1 MALNLDT
8 LGLSATVTAEGISA
22 PDYQTILDTL
32 TSYFQQIYGSDAYLE
47 PDSKDGQMVALV
59 ALAVH
64 DANNTAI
71 AVYNCFSPAT
81 GYGAALTSNVKINGI
96 ARKGATNSTVDL
108 LLTGTA
114 GTTIMN
120 GTVKDTNNVI
130 WRLPAS
136 VVIGVD
142 GAVTVTAIC
151 SNSGAVAA
159 LAGTITIINTPTRG
173 WTSVTNPAAATVGAP
188 AETDAELRI
197 RQGQSVAIPSITPF
211 EGVDGA
217 IANIAGVTRHKLYE
231 NDTGKTDGNGLPPHS
246 ISAIVDGGDV
256 TEIARTIRG
265 NKGQGVRTW
274 GKTSVTVPDRYGNPH
289 IISFSRPTDVPVYG
303 KITLKVFAGYTSQ
316 IGVQIQQAVADYI
329 NRLMIGDQVLL
340 SRIYSP
346 ANLGVVS
353 GGNARYYDIQELL
366 IGKSPETVAAANINI
381 AYDESASCKPE
392 NIIITVA
399 A

>member
-32 TSYFQQIYGSDAYLE
+32 TSYFQQIYGSDVYLE

-114 GTTIMN
+114 GTTITN

-159 LAGTITIINTPTRG
+159 LAGTITTINTPTRG
-173 WTSVTNPAAATVGAP
+173 WTSVTNPAAAAVGAP

-256 TEIARTIRG
+256 AEIAQTIRG

-274 GKTSVTVPDRYGNPH
+274 GKTSVTVPDKYGNPH

-303 KITLKVFAGYTSQ
+303 KITLTVFAGYTSQ

-353 GGNARYYDIQELL
+353 GGNARYYDIQKLL
-366 IGKSPETVAAANINI
+366 IGKSPEAVAAANINI
-381 AYDESASCKPE
+381 SYDESASCKPE
-392 NIIITVA
+392 NIIITVEA
-399 A
+399 

>member
-59 ALAVH
+59 ALAIH

-71 AVYNCFSPAT
+71 SVYNCFSPAT

-114 GTTIMN
+114 GTTITN

-142 GAVTVTAIC
+142 GTVTVTAIC

-159 LAGTITIINTPTRG
+159 LAGTITTINTPTRG
-173 WTSVTNPAAATVGAP
+173 WTSVTNPAAAAVGAP

-197 RQGQSVAIPSITPF
+197 RQGQSVAIPSMTPF

-274 GKTSVTVPDRYGNPH
+274 GKTSVTVPDKYGNPH

-303 KITLKVFAGYTSQ
+303 KITLTVFAGYTSQ

-366 IGKSPETVAAANINI
+366 IGKSPEAVAAANINI

-392 NIIITVA
+392 NIIITVEA
-399 A
+399 

>member
-1 MALNLDT
+1 MALNLDS
-8 LGLSATVTAEGISA
+8 LGLSAKVTAEGISA
-22 PDYQTILDTL
+22 PDYQTILSTL
-32 TSYFQQIYGSDAYLE
+32 ISYFQQIYGSDAYLE
-47 PDSKDGQMVALV
+47 PDSKDGQMVALM
-59 ALAVH
+59 ALAIH

-71 AVYNCFSPAT
+71 TVYNCFSPAT

-96 ARKGATNSTVDL
+96 SRKGATNSTVDL

-114 GTTIMN
+114 GTTIIN
-120 GTVKDTNNVI
+120 GSVKDSNNVI

-136 VVIGVD
+136 VVVGVD
-142 GAVTVTAIC
+142 GTVMVTATC
-151 SNSGAVAA
+151 SVSGAVAA
-159 LAGTITIINTPTRG
+159 QAGTITEINTPTRG
-173 WTSVTNPAAATVGAP
+173 WVSVTNPAAATVGTP

-197 RQGQSVAIPSITPF
+197 RQSQSVALPSITPF

-274 GKTSVTVPDRYGNPH
+274 GKTSVTVPDKYGNPH

-303 KITLKVFAGYTSQ
+303 KITLTVFAGYTSQ

-366 IGKSPETVAAANINI
+366 IGKSPEAVAAANINI

>member
-96 ARKGATNSTVDL
+96 ARKGATSSTVDL

-114 GTTIMN
+114 GTTITN

-159 LAGTITIINTPTRG
+159 LAGTITTINTPTRG

-274 GKTSVTVPDRYGNPH
+274 GKTSVTVPDKYGNPH

>member
-1 MALNLDT
+1 MALNLDS

-22 PDYQTILDTL
+22 PDYQTILETL

-59 ALAVH
+59 ALAIH

-71 AVYNCFSPAT
+71 SVYNCFSPAT

-114 GTTIMN
+114 GTTITN
-120 GTVKDTNNVI
+120 GSVRDQNNIIWNLPTSVSISVDGTV
-130 WRLPAS
+130 LA
-136 VVIGVD
+136 
-142 GAVTVTAIC
+142 TAT
-151 SNSGAVAA
+151 SANSGAIAA
-159 LAGTITIINTPTRG
+159 LAGTITTINTPTRG

-197 RQGQSVAIPSITPF
+197 RQGQSVALPSVTPF

-217 IANIAGVTRHKLYE
+217 IANVAGVTRHKLYE
-231 NDTGKTDGNGLPPHS
+231 NDTGAVDANGLPPHS
-246 ISAIVDGGDV
+246 ISAIVDGGDI
-256 TEIARTIRG
+256 TEIAQTIRG
-265 NKGQGVRTW
+265 SKGQGTSTY
-274 GKTSVTVPDRYGNPH
+274 GTTSVTVPDTYGNPH
-289 IISFSRPTDVPVYG
+289 VISFSRSTDVPVYG
-303 KITLKVFAGYTSQ
+303 HITLKAFAGYTSQ

-329 NRLMIGDQVLL
+329 NGLTIGDSVLL

-353 GGNARYYDIQELL
+353 GGSARYYDIQELL
-366 IGKSPETVAAANINI
+366 IGKSAGAVAAANIDI
-381 AYDESASCKPE
+381 AYNESASCNPA
-392 NIIITVA
+392 NIAITVTS
-399 A
+399 

>member
-59 ALAVH
+59 ALAIH

-71 AVYNCFSPAT
+71 SVYNCFSPAT

-96 ARKGATNSTVDL
+96 ARRGATNSTVDL
-108 LLTGTA
+108 VLTGTA
-114 GTTIMN
+114 GTSITN

-130 WRLPAS
+130 WRLPSS
-136 VVIGVD
+136 VTIGV
-142 GAVTVTAIC
+142 GGSVTVTATC

-159 LAGTITIINTPTRG
+159 LAGTITTINTPTRG
-173 WTSVTNPAAATVGAP
+173 WASVTNPAAATVGEP

-197 RQGQSVAIPSITPF
+197 RQGQSVALPSLTPF

-217 IANIAGVTRHKLYE
+217 IANVAGVTRQKLYE
-231 NDTGKTDGNGLPPHS
+231 NDTGATDSNGLPPHS

-256 TEIARTIRG
+256 TDIAQTIRG
-265 NKGQGVRTW
+265 NKGQGTATY
-274 GKTSVTVPDRYGNPH
+274 GTTSVTVPDTYGNPH
-289 IISFSRPTDVPVYG
+289 VISFSRSTDVPIYG
-303 KITLKVFAGYTSQ
+303 HITLKAFTGYTSQ

-329 NRLMIGDQVLL
+329 NGLTIGDDVLL

-366 IGKSPETVAAANINI
+366 IGKSAGSVAAANIII
-381 AYDESASCKPE
+381 AYNESASCKPE
-392 NIIITVA
+392 NIVLTVTS
-399 A
+399 

>member
-59 ALAVH
+59 ALAIH

-71 AVYNCFSPAT
+71 TVYNCFSPAT

-96 ARKGATNSTVDL
+96 ARRGATNSTVDL
-108 LLTGTA
+108 VLTGTA
-114 GTTIMN
+114 GTSITN

-130 WRLPAS
+130 WRLPAL
-136 VVIGVD
+136 VTIGV
-142 GAVTVTAIC
+142 GGTVTVTATC

-159 LAGTITIINTPTRG
+159 LAGTITTINTPTRG
-173 WTSVTNPAAATVGAP
+173 WASVNNPAAVTVGAP

-197 RQGQSVAIPSITPF
+197 RQGQSVALQSLTPF

-217 IANIAGVTRHKLYE
+217 IANVAGVTRHKLYE
-231 NDTGKTDGNGLPPHS
+231 NDTGATDSNGLPPHS

-256 TEIARTIRG
+256 TEIAQTIRG
-265 NKGQGVRTW
+265 NKGQGTATY
-274 GKTSVTVPDRYGNPH
+274 GTTSVTVPDTYGNPH
-289 IISFSRPTDVPVYG
+289 VISFSRSTDVPIYG
-303 KITLKVFAGYTSQ
+303 HITLKAFTGYTSQ

-329 NRLMIGDQVLL
+329 NGLTIGDDVLL

-366 IGKSPETVAAANINI
+366 IGKSAGSVAAANIII
-381 AYDESASCKPE
+381 AYNESASCKPE
-392 NIIITVA
+392 NIVLTVTS
-399 A
+399 

>member
-59 ALAVH
+59 ALAIH

-71 AVYNCFSPAT
+71 SVYNCFSPAT

-96 ARKGATNSTVDL
+96 ARRGATNSTVDL
-108 LLTGTA
+108 VLTGTA
-114 GTTIMN
+114 GTSITN

-136 VVIGVD
+136 VSIGV
-142 GAVTVTAIC
+142 GGTVTVTATC

-159 LAGTITIINTPTRG
+159 LAGTITTINTPTRG
-173 WTSVTNPAAATVGAP
+173 WASVTNPAAATVGAP

-197 RQGQSVAIPSITPF
+197 RQGQSVALPSLTPF

-217 IANIAGVTRHKLYE
+217 IANVAGVTRHKLYE
-231 NDTGKTDGNGLPPHS
+231 NDTGATDSNGLPPHS

-256 TEIARTIRG
+256 TEIAQTIRG
-265 NKGQGVRTW
+265 NKGQGTATY
-274 GKTSVTVPDRYGNPH
+274 GTTSVTVPDTYGNPH
-289 IISFSRPTDVPVYG
+289 VISFSRSTDVPIFVA
-303 KITLKVFAGYTSQ
+303 ITLKVFTGYTSQ
-316 IGVQIQQAVADYI
+316 IGEQIKQAVADYI
-329 NRLMIGDQVLL
+329 NGLTIGDDVLL

-353 GGNARYYDIQELL
+353 GGNDRYYDITELL
-366 IGKSPETVAAANINI
+366 IGKSSGSVSASNIDI
-381 AYDESASCKPE
+381 AYDASASCSTA
-392 NIIITVA
+392 NITITVTS
-399 A
+399 

>member
-59 ALAVH
+59 ALAIH

-71 AVYNCFSPAT
+71 SVYNCFSPAT

-114 GTTIMN
+114 GTTITN
-120 GTVKDTNNVI
+120 GTVKDINNVI

-142 GAVTVTAIC
+142 GTVTATAIC

-159 LAGTITIINTPTRG
+159 LAGTITTINTPTRG
-173 WTSVTNPAAATVGAP
+173 WTSVTNPAAAAVGAP

-197 RQGQSVAIPSITPF
+197 RQGQSVAIPSMTPF

-265 NKGQGVRTW
+265 NKGQGGRTW
-274 GKTSVTVPDRYGNPH
+274 GKTSVTVPDKYGNPH

-366 IGKSPETVAAANINI
+366 IGKSPEAVAAANINI

>member
-59 ALAVH
+59 ALAIH

-71 AVYNCFSPAT
+71 SVYNCFSPAT

-96 ARKGATNSTVDL
+96 ARRGATNSTVDL
-108 LLTGTA
+108 VLTGTA
-114 GTTIMN
+114 GTSITN

-136 VVIGVD
+136 VTIGV
-142 GAVTVTAIC
+142 GGSVTVTATC
-151 SNSGAVAA
+151 SNSGAVVA
-159 LAGTITIINTPTRG
+159 LAGTITTINTPTRG
-173 WTSVTNPAAATVGAP
+173 WASVTNPAAATVGEP

-197 RQGQSVAIPSITPF
+197 RQGQSVALPSLTPF

-217 IANIAGVTRHKLYE
+217 IANVAGVTRHKLYE
-231 NDTGKTDGNGLPPHS
+231 NDTGATDSNGLPPHS

-256 TEIARTIRG
+256 TEIAQTIRG
-265 NKGQGVRTW
+265 NKGQGTATY
-274 GKTSVTVPDRYGNPH
+274 GTTSVTVPDTYGNPH
-289 IISFSRPTDVPVYG
+289 VISFSRSTDVPIYG
-303 KITLKVFAGYTSQ
+303 HITLKAFTGYTSQ

-329 NRLMIGDQVLL
+329 NGLTIGDDVLL

-366 IGKSPETVAAANINI
+366 IGKSAGSVAAANIVI
-381 AYDESASCKPE
+381 AYNESASCKPE
-392 NIIITVA
+392 NIVLTVTS
-399 A
+399 

>member
-8 LGLSATVTAEGISA
+8 LGLSATVTAQGISA
-22 PDYQTILDTL
+22 PDYQTILNTL
-32 TSYFQQIYGSDAYLE
+32 TSYFRQIYGSDAYLE
-47 PDSKDGQMVALV
+47 PDSKDGQMVALW
-59 ALAVH
+59 ALSVH

-71 AVYNCFSPAT
+71 AVYNSFSPTTAQT
-81 GYGAALTSNVKINGI
+81 AALSSNVKINGI
-96 ARKGATNSTVDL
+96 TRKIATNSTADL

-114 GTTIMN
+114 GTTITN
-120 GTVKDTNNVI
+120 GSARDKNGII
-130 WRLPAS
+130 WNFPAS
-136 VVIGVD
+136 VTIGVD
-142 GAVTVTAIC
+142 GTVLVTAIC

-159 LAGTITIINTPTRG
+159 LAGTITTINTPTRG

-274 GKTSVTVPDRYGNPH
+274 GKTSVTVPDKYGNPH

-329 NRLMIGDQVLL
+329 NRLMIGDPVLL

-366 IGKSPETVAAANINI
+366 IGKSPETAAAANINI

>member
-59 ALAVH
+59 ALAIH

-71 AVYNCFSPAT
+71 SVYNCFSPVT

-96 ARKGATNSTVDL
+96 ARKGAMNSTVDL

-114 GTTIMN
+114 GTTITN

-151 SNSGAVAA
+151 SSSGAVAA
-159 LAGTITIINTPTRG
+159 LAGTITTINTPTRG

-274 GKTSVTVPDRYGNPH
+274 GKTSVTVPDKYGNPH

-303 KITLKVFAGYTSQ
+303 KITLTVFAGYTSQ

-366 IGKSPETVAAANINI
+366 IGKSPEAVAAANINI

>member
-1 MALNLDT
+1 MALNLDS
-8 LGLSATVTAEGISA
+8 LGLSAKVTAEGISA
-22 PDYQTILDTL
+22 PDYQTILSTL
-32 TSYFQQIYGSDAYLE
+32 ISYFQQIYGSDAYLE
-47 PDSKDGQMVALV
+47 PDSKDGQMVALM
-59 ALAVH
+59 ALAIH
-64 DANNTAI
+64 DANNMAI
-71 AVYNCFSPAT
+71 TVYNCFSPAT

-96 ARKGATNSTVDL
+96 SRKGATNSTVDL

-114 GTTIMN
+114 GTTIIN
-120 GTVKDTNNVI
+120 GSVKDSNNVI

-136 VVIGVD
+136 VVVGVD
-142 GAVTVTAIC
+142 GTVMATATC
-151 SNSGAVAA
+151 SVSGAVAA
-159 LAGTITIINTPTRG
+159 LAGTITEINTPTRG

-274 GKTSVTVPDRYGNPH
+274 GKTSVTVPDKYGNPH

-329 NRLMIGDQVLL
+329 NRLMIGDPVLL

-366 IGKSPETVAAANINI
+366 IGKSPETAAAANINI

>member
-22 PDYQTILDTL
+22 PDYQTILNTL
-32 TSYFQQIYGSDAYLE
+32 KSYFQQIYGSDAYLE

-71 AVYNCFSPAT
+71 SVYNCFSPAT

-114 GTTIMN
+114 GTTITN

-159 LAGTITIINTPTRG
+159 LAGTITTINTPTRG

-274 GKTSVTVPDRYGNPH
+274 GKTSVTVPDKYGNPH

-303 KITLKVFAGYTSQ
+303 KITLTVFAGYTSQ

-366 IGKSPETVAAANINI
+366 IGKSPEAVAAANINI

>member
-8 LGLSATVTAEGISA
+8 LGLSATVTAQGISA
-22 PDYQTILDTL
+22 PDYQTILNTL
-32 TSYFQQIYGSDAYLE
+32 TSYFRQIYGSDAYLE
-47 PDSKDGQMVALV
+47 PDSKDGQMVALWT
-59 ALAVH
+59 LSVH

-71 AVYNCFSPAT
+71 AVYNSFSPTTAQT
-81 GYGAALTSNVKINGI
+81 AALSSNVKINGI
-96 ARKGATNSTVDL
+96 TRKIATNSTADL

-114 GTTIMN
+114 GTTITN
-120 GTVKDTNNVI
+120 GSARDKNGII
-130 WRLPAS
+130 WNFPAS
-136 VVIGVD
+136 VTIGVD
-142 GAVTVTAIC
+142 GTVLVTATC

-159 LAGTITIINTPTRG
+159 LAGTITTINTPTRG

-274 GKTSVTVPDRYGNPH
+274 GKTSVTVPDKYGNPH
-289 IISFSRPTDVPVYG
+289 IISFSRPTDVSVYG

-366 IGKSPETVAAANINI
+366 IGKSPEAVAAANINI

>member
-1 MALNLDT
+1 
-8 LGLSATVTAEGISA
+8 
-22 PDYQTILDTL
+22 
-32 TSYFQQIYGSDAYLE
+32 
-47 PDSKDGQMVALV
+47 MVALW
-59 ALAVH
+59 ALSVH

-71 AVYNCFSPAT
+71 TVYNSFSPTTAQT
-81 GYGAALTSNVKINGI
+81 AALSSNVKINGI
-96 ARKGATNSTVDL
+96 TRKIATNSTADL

-114 GTTIMN
+114 GTTITN
-120 GTVKDTNNVI
+120 GSARDKNGII
-130 WRLPAS
+130 WNFPAS
-136 VVIGVD
+136 VTIGVD
-142 GAVTVTAIC
+142 GTMLVTATC
-151 SNSGAVAA
+151 ASSGAVAA
-159 LAGTITIINTPTRG
+159 LAGTITTINTPTRG

-188 AETDAELRI
+188 VETDAELRI

-256 TEIARTIRG
+256 TEIARIIRG

-274 GKTSVTVPDRYGNPH
+274 GKTSVTVPDKYGNPH

-366 IGKSPETVAAANINI
+366 IGKSPEAVAAANINI

>member
-8 LGLSATVTAEGISA
+8 LGLSATVTVEGISA

-96 ARKGATNSTVDL
+96 ARKGATNSAVDL
-108 LLTGTA
+108 LLTGIA
-114 GTTIMN
+114 GTTITN

-159 LAGTITIINTPTRG
+159 LAGTITTINTPTRG

-274 GKTSVTVPDRYGNPH
+274 GKTSVTVPDKYGNPH

-366 IGKSPETVAAANINI
+366 IGKSPEAVAAANINI

>member
-71 AVYNCFSPAT
+71 SVYNCFSPAT

-96 ARKGATNSTVDL
+96 ARRGATNSTVDL
-108 LLTGTA
+108 VLTGTA
-114 GTTIMN
+114 GTSITN

-136 VVIGVD
+136 VSIGV
-142 GAVTVTAIC
+142 GGTVTVTATC

-159 LAGTITIINTPTRG
+159 LAGTITTINTPTRG
-173 WTSVTNPAAATVGAP
+173 WVSVTNPAAATVGAP

-197 RQGQSVAIPSITPF
+197 RQGQSVALPSLTPF

-217 IANIAGVTRHKLYE
+217 IANVAGVTRHKLYE
-231 NDTGKTDGNGLPPHS
+231 NDTGATDSNGLPPHS

-256 TEIARTIRG
+256 TEIAQTIRG
-265 NKGQGVRTW
+265 NKGQGTATY
-274 GKTSVTVPDRYGNPH
+274 GTTSVTVPDTYGNPH
-289 IISFSRPTDVPVYG
+289 VISFSRSTDVPIYG
-303 KITLKVFAGYTSQ
+303 HITLKAFTGYTSQ

-329 NRLMIGDQVLL
+329 NGLTIGDDVLL

-366 IGKSPETVAAANINI
+366 IGKSAGSVAAANIII
-381 AYDESASCKPE
+381 AYNESASCKPE
-392 NIIITVA
+392 NIVLTVKS
-399 A
+399 

>member
-1 MALNLDT
+1 MALNLDS

-22 PDYQTILDTL
+22 PDYQTIHDTL
-32 TSYFQQIYGSDAYLE
+32 TSYFQQIYGSDAYLD

-59 ALAVH
+59 ALAIH

-71 AVYNCFSPAT
+71 SVYNCFSPAT

-96 ARKGATNSTVDL
+96 ARRGATNSTVDL
-108 LLTGTA
+108 VLTGTA
-114 GTTIMN
+114 GTSITN

-136 VVIGVD
+136 VTIGV
-142 GAVTVTAIC
+142 GGTVTVTATC
-151 SNSGAVAA
+151 SNSGSVAA
-159 LAGTITIINTPTRG
+159 LAGTITTINTPTRG
-173 WTSVTNPAAATVGAP
+173 WASVTNSAAATVGAP

-197 RQGQSVAIPSITPF
+197 RQGQSVALPSLTPF

-217 IANIAGVTRHKLYE
+217 IANVAGVTRHKLYE
-231 NDTGKTDGNGLPPHS
+231 NDTGATDSNGLPPHS

-256 TEIARTIRG
+256 TEIAQTIRG
-265 NKGQGVRTW
+265 NKGQGTATY
-274 GKTSVTVPDRYGNPH
+274 GTTSVTVPDTYGNPH
-289 IISFSRPTDVPVYG
+289 VIRFSRSTNVPIYG
-303 KITLKVFAGYTSQ
+303 HITLKAFTGYTSQ

-329 NRLMIGDQVLL
+329 NGLTIGDDVLL

-366 IGKSPETVAAANINI
+366 IGKSAGSVAAANIII
-381 AYDESASCKPE
+381 AYNESASCKPE
-392 NIIITVA
+392 NIVLTVTS
-399 A
+399 

>member
-59 ALAVH
+59 ALAIH

-71 AVYNCFSPAT
+71 SVYNCFSPAT

-96 ARKGATNSTVDL
+96 ARRGATNSTVDL
-108 LLTGTA
+108 VLTGTA
-114 GTTIMN
+114 GTSITN

-130 WRLPAS
+130 WRLPAL
-136 VVIGVD
+136 VTIGV
-142 GAVTVTAIC
+142 GGTVTVTATC

-159 LAGTITIINTPTRG
+159 LAGTITTINTPTRG
-173 WTSVTNPAAATVGAP
+173 WASVTNPAAATVGAP

-197 RQGQSVAIPSITPF
+197 RQGQSVALPSLTPF

-217 IANIAGVTRHKLYE
+217 IANVAGVTRHKLYE
-231 NDTGKTDGNGLPPHS
+231 NDTGATDSNGLPPHS

-256 TEIARTIRG
+256 TEIAQTIRG
-265 NKGQGVRTW
+265 NKGQGTATY
-274 GKTSVTVPDRYGNPH
+274 GTTSVTVPDTYGNPH
-289 IISFSRPTDVPVYG
+289 VISFSRSTDVPIYG
-303 KITLKVFAGYTSQ
+303 HITLKAFTGYTSQ

-329 NRLMIGDQVLL
+329 NGLTIGDDVLL

-366 IGKSPETVAAANINI
+366 IGKSAGSVAAANIII
-381 AYDESASCKPE
+381 AYNESASCKPD
-392 NIIITVA
+392 NIVLTVTS
-399 A
+399 

>member
-71 AVYNCFSPAT
+71 AVYNCFSPVT

-114 GTTIMN
+114 GTAITN

-142 GAVTVTAIC
+142 GTVTATAIC
-151 SNSGAVAA
+151 SKSGAVAA
-159 LAGTITIINTPTRG
+159 PAGAITTINTPTRG

-274 GKTSVTVPDRYGNPH
+274 GKTSVTVPDKYGNPH

-366 IGKSPETVAAANINI
+366 IGKSPEAVAAANINI

>member
-114 GTTIMN
+114 GTTITN

-151 SNSGAVAA
+151 SNSGAIAA
-159 LAGTITIINTPTRG
+159 LAGTITTINTPTRG

-366 IGKSPETVAAANINI
+366 IGKSPEAVAAANINI

-392 NIIITVA
+392 NIIITVEA
-399 A
+399 